1 MKADKP
7 FYKTDLGNMIHG
19 DSLEV
24 LSTWADGSVDLIMT
38 SPPFALLQQ
47 KEYGNVHA
55 DVYCDW
61 FKPFARQFFRVLKD
75 SGSLV
80 IDIGGTWVDKQPTRS
95 LYHFKLLIMLCEE
108 MGFHLAQ
115 DYYWWNPCRLPNPT
129 EWVTVRRIRVTD
141 AVNTVW
147 QLSKTPWPK
156 ASNLRVLQP
165 SRTGMRQLHTF
176 RYQKP
181 ANHNNNNQAAKKF
194 LWNTNAAIPSN
205 LIALTN
211 RGHKNN
217 AYIRYCRENK
227 LPLHPARFPSE
238 LPEYFIRMLTDP
250 GDTVI
255 DPFGGSCMTGEV
267 CQRLKRKWYCIDL
280 SREYLEGA
288 LGRFK
293 NNPIHKEA
301 ANDHLK
307 GSKKINS
314 GWEFPYYVVPQPG
327 YFWDG
332 DQDDL
337 LRKDGGKERQSC
349 RRLKSVSACL
359 NEKEKKG

>member
-1 MKADKP
+1 MTLEKAKKP
-7 FYKTDLGNMIHG
+7 FYKTNLGNIIHG

-24 LSTWADGSVDLIMT
+24 LSTWEANSIDLIMT
-38 SPPFALLQQ
+38 SPPFGLLRP

-61 FKPFARQFFRVLKD
+61 FKPFAKQFHRVLKD

-80 IDIGGTWVDKQPTRS
+80 IDIGGTWRDKQPTRS

-115 DYYWWNPCRLPNPT
+115 DFYWWNPCRIPNPT

-141 AVNTVW
+141 SVNTVW
-147 QLSKTPWPK
+147 WLSKTPWPK

-165 SRTGMRQLHTF
+165 SRTSMKKMLTLPH
-176 RYQKP
+176 QK
-181 ANHNNNNQAAKKF
+181 AVNQNINNQESNKF
-194 LWNTNAAIPSN
+194 IQKEKAAIPSN

-211 RGHKNN
+211 RGNKNN
-217 AYIRYCRENK
+217 TYIQYCRENK

-238 LPEYFIRMLTDP
+238 LPEFFIRMLTDP
-250 GDTVI
+250 GDMVI

-267 CQRLKRKWYCIDL
+267 CQRLNRKWHCIEL
-280 SREYLEGA
+280 SKEYLKGA

-293 NNPIHKEA
+293 SSPIHKQA
-301 ANDHLK
+301 ANDQLNK
-307 GSKKINS
+307 SKKVNF

-327 YFWDG
+327 YFWDQNLG
-332 DQDDL
+332 GL
-337 LRKDGGKERQSC
+337 LPKDGGKQR
-349 RRLKSVSACL
+349 
-359 NEKEKKG
+359 